1 MLAIIQI
8 PINEAAGHYSIVV
21 GAPRRAQ
28 HLAGGNPA
36 WEGVA
41 APPIANLGHGMAT
54 CRVKRRKSGDRVI
67 RQFSPEITDN

>member
-1 MLAIIQI
+1 M
-8 PINEAAGHYSIVV
+8 
-21 GAPRRAQ
+21 
-28 HLAGGNPA
+28 AGGNPA